1 MIEKLFIGNTTNLS
15 KKVYF
20 WTVLSG
26 TFYSASTYILFLIC
40 SWFLG
45 GYWAGVFSIVM
56 SIGQQLV
63 TIGYF
68 NTRTFQVSDVKGQ
81 FEFSDYFV
89 SKLIT
94 SAIMLAACF
103 IWCFAGGFTKEKT
116 IAVFFMTI
124 FKIGEAIA
132 DVCQGLYQQKGR
144 YDISGRCV
152 FWETLG
158 CVLCFALTIIVSR
171 NLILGLFVLAFSY
184 ILLVFVFE
192 KKLVD
197 YFADLKIKFVFAKQ
211 KSLFIECLPL
221 FVNSF
226 LLVYI
231 NNSSKY
237 ALDRYESPEK
247 LANFNAIF
255 MVAFVVNL
263 LAGFI
268 LKPIISVI
276 ANHYANNEW
285 GKIKKIIIRQ
295 ISFIIVITLI
305 CIMGA
310 YLLGIPVL
318 SMVSGLDL
326 SSYRMILCIVIFG
339 GAFNAIY
346 QLFSYVIIIFRK
358 QYACFWGSVIAAVI
372 VTVAVF
378 GLVSQFGVWGATI
391 GYVFSMM
398 LLAGIYFIMTLY
410 FMKKIRGGE
419 HAL

>member
-1 MIEKLFIGNTTNLS
+1 MIEKFFMGNTDNLS

-56 SIGQQLV
+56 SMGQQLV

-68 NTRTFQVSDVKGQ
+68 NTRTFQVSDVKEQ

-89 SKLIT
+89 SKLVT
-94 SAIMLAACF
+94 SAIMLIVCF
-103 IWCFAGGFTKEKT
+103 VWCVAGGFEKEKA
-116 IAVFFMTI
+116 IALFFMTL
-124 FKIGEAIA
+124 FKIGEAFA

-152 FWETLG
+152 FWETVG
-158 CVLCFALTIIVSR
+158 CVFCFALTIIITR
-171 NLILGLFVLAFSY
+171 NLMLGVLALALSY
-184 ILLVFVFE
+184 IIMVFVFE
-192 KKLVD
+192 KKLVNH
-197 YFADLKIKFVFAKQ
+197 FSDLKIKFNFVKQ

-221 FVNSF
+221 FINSF

-231 NNSSKY
+231 NNSAKY

-263 LAGFI
+263 MAGFI

-276 ANHYANNEW
+276 ANYYANNEW
-285 GKIKKIIIRQ
+285 DKIKKIMVRQ
-295 ISFIIVITLI
+295 ICFISLITIVGIV
-305 CIMGA
+305 GA

-318 SMVSGLDL
+318 SLVSGLDL
-326 SSYRMILCIVIFG
+326 SSYKMILCVVIFG

-346 QLFSYVIIIFRK
+346 QLFSYVIIVFRK
-358 QYACFWGSVIAAVI
+358 QYACFWGSVVAAII

-378 GLVSQFGVWGATI
+378 GLTSQFGVWGATI
-391 GYVFSMM
+391 GYVFSMA
-398 LLAGIYFIMTLY
+398 LLAGIYFVMTLY